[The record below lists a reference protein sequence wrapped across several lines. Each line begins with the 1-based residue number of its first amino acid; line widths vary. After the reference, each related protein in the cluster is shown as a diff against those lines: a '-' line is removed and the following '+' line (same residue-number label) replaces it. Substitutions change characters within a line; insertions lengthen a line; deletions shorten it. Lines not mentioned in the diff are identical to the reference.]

1 MSQPGNHDVLNRLL
15 TVLYRS
21 LPMYLMDASPW
32 THHGDEKAVEVLNR
46 IVEDQQQLATRIAEH
61 VVDHYGA
68 VELGDFPLD
77 FPDTNDLAFDYLV
90 GKLVACQKIDV
101 ASIERCM
108 NQLKADFEA
117 RSLAE
122 EALGSAKGHLESL
135 EELAAEV
142 ARSGGTPW
150 VKR

>member
-1 MSQPGNHDVLNRLL
+1 MSKPGNHDALNRLL

-21 LPMYLMDASPW
+21 LPMYLTDAAPW
-32 THHGDEKAVEVLNR
+32 THRGDEKAVEVLHH
-46 IVEDQQQLATRIAEH
+46 IVEDQEQLATRIGQH
-61 VVDHYGA
+61 IVDHYGP
-68 VELGDFPLD
+68 VELGDYPLD

-90 GKLVACQKIDV
+90 GKLVACQKNDV
-101 ASIERCM
+101 DSIERYM
-108 NQLKADFEA
+108 GQLQGDFEA

-122 EALGSAKGHLESL
+122 EALGSARGHLESL

-142 ARSGGTPW
+142 AKVGATW